1 MIASASLGTGVLDL
15 SGMTGGSVTVSGSLT
30 AGDLT
35 VPTATQSFDV
45 ALSGGGTI
53 TSNVDFTNQD
63 GSLTIGSSGFEFSAG
78 ATKTIG
84 TKSFGGGTISAS
96 SGGLLFGTS
105 GVTLTGST
113 TFNAAATAVTL
124 GAVSGSYN
132 LILAGSGTDVIAS
145 ASLGTGVLD
154 LSGMTGG
161 SVTVSGSLTAG
172 DLTVPTATQSFDVAL
187 SGGGTITSNV
197 DFTNQDGSLTIG
209 SSGFEFSAGATKTIG
224 TKSFGGGTI
233 SASSGGLL
241 FGTSGV
247 TLTGSTTF
255 NAAATAVTLG
265 AVSGSYNLILAGSG
279 TDVIASAS
287 LGTGVL
293 DLSGMTGGSVTV
305 SGSLTAGDLTVPTA
319 TQSFDVALSG
329 GGTITNNV
337 DFTNQDGSLTI
348 GSSGF
353 EFSAGA
359 TKTIGTKSF
368 GGGTISASS
377 GGLLFG
383 TSGVTLTG
391 STTFN
396 AAATA
401 VTLGAVSGSYNL
413 ILAGSGTDVIASA
426 SLGTGVLDLSGMT
439 GGSVTVSGSL
449 TAGDL
454 TVPTATQSF
463 DVALSGGG
471 TITSNVDFTN
481 QDGSL
486 TIGSSGFE
494 FSAGATKTIGTKSF
508 GGGTIS
514 ASSGGLLFGTSGVTL
529 TGSTTFNAAATA
541 VTLGAV
547 SGSYNLILA
556 GSGTDVIASA
566 SLGTGVLDLSG
577 MTGGSV
583 TVSGSLTAGDLTVP
597 TATQSFDVALSGG
610 GTITN
615 NVDFTNQDGSLTIG
629 SSGFEFSAGATKT
642 IGTKSFGGGTIS
654 ASSGGLLF
662 GTSGVTLTGSTT
674 FNAAATA
681 VTLGAVSGSY
691 NLILAGSGTDVIAS
705 ASLGTGVLDLSGMT
719 GGSVTV
725 SGSLTAGDLTVPT
738 ATQSFDVALSGG
750 GTITKQC

>member
-1 MIASASLGTGVLDL
+1 M
-15 SGMTGGSVTVSGSLT
+15 
-30 AGDLT
+30 
-35 VPTATQSFDV
+35 
-45 ALSGGGTI
+45 
-53 TSNVDFTNQD
+53 
-63 GSLTIGSSGFEFSAG
+63 
-78 ATKTIG
+78 
-84 TKSFGGGTISAS
+84 
-96 SGGLLFGTS
+96 FGTS

-154 LSGMTGG
+154 LSGVTGG

-494 FSAGATKTIGTKSF
+494 FSAGATFVPIVFVAPALNSNPLDPIVRLPSWFVKSNIARYRPAA
-508 GGGTIS
+508 GQRHVEALRRRS
-514 ASSGGLLFGTSGVTL
+514 APSGPKPSGSRSPSPIPRSSHSGPAPRSPSEALAITSVPDPASIRLYDPLTAPSVTAV
-529 TGSTTFNAAATA
+529 AAALNVVAPRQRHTA
-541 VTLGAV
+541 RTE
-547 SGSYNLILA
+547 
-556 GSGTDVIASA
+556 
-566 SLGTGVLDLSG
+566 
-577 MTGGSV
+577 
-583 TVSGSLTAGDLTVP
+583 
-597 TATQSFDVALSGG
+597 Q
-610 GTITN
+610 
-615 NVDFTNQDGSLTIG
+615 
-629 SSGFEFSAGATKT
+629 
-642 IGTKSFGGGTIS
+642 
-654 ASSGGLLF
+654 
-662 GTSGVTLTGSTT
+662 
-674 FNAAATA
+674 
-681 VTLGAVSGSY
+681 
-691 NLILAGSGTDVIAS
+691 
-705 ASLGTGVLDLSGMT
+705 
-719 GGSVTV
+719 
-725 SGSLTAGDLTVPT
+725 
-738 ATQSFDVALSGG
+738 
-750 GTITKQC
+750 